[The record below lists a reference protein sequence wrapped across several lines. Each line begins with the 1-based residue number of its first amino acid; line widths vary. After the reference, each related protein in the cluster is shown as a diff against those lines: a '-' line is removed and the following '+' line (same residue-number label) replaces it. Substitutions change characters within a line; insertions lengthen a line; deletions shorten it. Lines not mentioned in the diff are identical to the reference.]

1 MTQTGLDMSRVYI
14 YQDWCTYI
22 CSTEQNRR
30 FISI

>member
-1 MTQTGLDMSRVYI
+1 MTQTGLDMNRVYI
-14 YQDWCTYI
+14 YQDLFTYI